1 LDRISSAAKA
11 GVGPGRDKITSVL
24 KSLGIVLGIMTA
36 ATGISFAFRALGFN
50 ESNFIMTYIL
60 GVLLAAYLTIG
71 YVYSV
76 IASVLGVLVFNFF
89 FTEPY
94 YSFVAYNPQYPVTFI
109 IMLIVALLTSTLT
122 SRVRRESVQADLRE
136 KRIRILYLIERHL
149 LAAQNLHQV
158 LDAASQDAFSIFGN
172 AVIVT
177 GSGENTKMS
186 TRTAQTGNVFGGLRE
201 QAALKE
207 AMESGL
213 ACGAGTELFEDSRA
227 FFQPIIGQRG
237 VLGVVGVEMDP
248 GAEFSE
254 NQRVLL
260 ETVATQIGFAIEREL
275 LFEEQQIA
283 KVDIEKERLRNNLLR
298 SVSHDLRTPLTGIIG
313 SASTILEGYD
323 SLDDD
328 KKKLL
333 LQNITEDADWLKNL
347 VENILS
353 MTRFGEKSVT
363 IKRESEAVE
372 ELIAGAIDRVKSR
385 VHGREIAVSIPEDVL
400 VIRVDGLLIEQV
412 LVNLLDNA
420 IKFTPDHTRILVSVT
435 ADDKSVKFEIR
446 DWGPGFSETDLLH
459 MFDSI
464 YLTDKAPAS
473 GARGG
478 FGLGLSI
485 CKAIVEAHGGR
496 IAAKNVEGEGAS
508 IAFEIPAKEISK

>member
-1 LDRISSAAKA
+1 
-11 GVGPGRDKITSVL
+11 
-24 KSLGIVLGIMTA
+24 
-36 ATGISFAFRALGFN
+36 
-50 ESNFIMTYIL
+50 
-60 GVLLAAYLTIG
+60 
-71 YVYSV
+71 
-76 IASVLGVLVFNFF
+76 
-89 FTEPY
+89 
-94 YSFVAYNPQYPVTFI
+94 
-109 IMLIVALLTSTLT
+109 
-122 SRVRRESVQADLRE
+122 
-136 KRIRILYLIERHL
+136 
-149 LAAQNLHQV
+149 
-158 LDAASQDAFSIFGN
+158 
-172 AVIVT
+172 
-177 GSGENTKMS
+177 
-186 TRTAQTGNVFGGLRE
+186 VFGGLRE